1 MSEFIQSDNRD
12 KDFSE
17 ILDQIQ
23 QSRQK
28 VFSQVNTAL
37 IDLYWH
43 VGQFISNRVNSQAWG
58 KAVVKE
64 LALYIARQDPELKG
78 FSDKNLWRMKQ
89 FHETYQA
96 DKKLSSLVR
105 ELPWT
110 HNTIIFSRCKSKEE
124 REYYLRLSIKE
135 RYSSRA
141 LGRQITASHFERTMI
156 SNQKLSAVLRE
167 SHPDVNNTLKDNYVL
182 EFLGLPT
189 QHNESNLQKAL
200 IENMKQFI
208 LELGGDFIFV
218 GKEYRLQV
226 GNQDFFIDLLFFH
239 RGLSALVAFE
249 LKVGKFSPE
258 HLGQLNFYL
267 EALDRD
273 VKKPH
278 ENSSIGVLLCRDKDD
293 EVVEYALS
301 RNLSPSM
308 VAQYELQLPDKKQLK
323 KKLHELIEDGYLELQ
338 K

>member
-1 MSEFIQSDNRD
+1 MSEPIPHNQQAFADVL
-12 KDFSE
+12 K
-17 ILDQIQ
+17 QIQ
-23 QSRQK
+23 HARQN
-28 VFSQVNTAL
+28 VFAHINTAL

-43 VGQFISNRVNSQAWG
+43 IGQFISDKVNAQAWG

-64 LALYIARQDPELKG
+64 LALYIAQQDPELKG

-89 FHETYQA
+89 FFETYQA
-96 DKKLSSLVR
+96 DKKLSALVR

-110 HNTIIFSRCKSKEE
+110 HNTIIFSRCKSAEE
-124 REYYLRLSIKE
+124 REYYLKMCIKE
-135 RYSSRA
+135 RYSSRE
-141 LGRQITASHFERTMI
+141 LDRQISASHFERTMLG
-156 SNQKLSAVLRE
+156 NQKLSAVLRE
-167 SHPDVNNTLKDNYVL
+167 LHPTINNTLKDNYVL

-189 QHNESNLQKAL
+189 QHGESHLQKAL

-208 LELGGDFIFV
+208 LELGGDFIFISD
-218 GKEYRLQV
+218 EYRLQV

-249 LKVGKFSPE
+249 LKIGKFSPE
-258 HLGQLNFYL
+258 HMGQLSFYL

-278 ENSSIGVLLCRDKDD
+278 ENPSIGVLLCRDKDD

-301 RNLSPSM
+301 RNLSPTM

-323 KKLHELIEDGYLELQ
+323 KKLHELTENNTLESHP
-338 K
+338 